1 MTLTP
6 LLALLTEVGN
16 IIMKIEKH
24 AILDTNTNLPIDP
37 LNLVKQALETEPP
50 PQTKEEL
57 EEALRNILQGL
68 QIDALIEYSSILN
81 EFNNNLAEKVFD
93 PNDPRFQPTSR
104 AVSKHETALE
114 RTPPLS

>member
-37 LNLVKQALETEPP
+37 LNLVKQALETEPSP
-50 PQTKEEL
+50 KTEEEL
-57 EEALRNILQGL
+57 EEAFRKILQGQ
-68 QIDALIEYSSILN
+68 QIDAVIEYSSIL
-81 EFNNNLAEKVFD
+81 AELRL
-93 PNDPRFQPTSR
+93 NDPIYEPDPEWR
-104 AVSKHETALE
+104 VKNKNE
-114 RTPPLS
+114 